1 MLNDLDAEALGEMFW
16 QIVEYDDY
24 EYGESN
30 NWEPHYN
37 TDKLANALAGELSYN
52 HHYLT

>member
-16 QIVEYDDY
+16 QIEHYDYD
-24 EYGESN
+24 ENN
-30 NWEPHYN
+30 NWGPQYD

-52 HHYLT
+52 HHNLT